1 MSGYREIA
9 RKITAQVNEHILGK
23 EEVVREV
30 MTAFLAG
37 GNILLEDIPGVG
49 KTTMAL
55 LFAHSM
61 GLSWKRVQ
69 FTPDV
74 MPSDLTGYSIY
85 RRETGTF
92 EYQKGA
98 VFCNLM
104 LADEINRTTPK
115 TQSALLEVMQ
125 EKQVTVEGVTRVLE
139 PPFIVVA
146 TQNPFG
152 AVGTQPLPSAQM
164 DRFMISMTVGYPD
177 FESEVRMAKEN
188 RLEKTNENC
197 EAITDRDSF
206 LKMQAEADK
215 VFISDEVYRYL
226 VELITSTREHG
237 QIEQGASPR
246 GTIALTRMAKASA
259 WFEGRD
265 YVTPEDVASQFPY
278 VAAHRIRLGAAAR
291 MEGVKKK
298 EVLREITDKVIK
310 PEPGRK

>member
-1 MSGYREIA
+1 MSDYREIA
-9 RKITAQVNEHILGK
+9 QKITAQVNEHILGK

-55 LFAHSM
+55 LFARSM

-98 VFCNLM
+98 VFCNLL

-152 AVGTQPLPSAQM
+152 AAGTQPLPSAQM
-164 DRFMISMTVGYPD
+164 DRFMVSMTVGYPD

-188 RLEKTNENC
+188 SLEKTGADC

-206 LKMQAEADK
+206 LKMQEEVDR

-226 VELITSTREHG
+226 VELVTSTRVHG

-246 GTIALTRMAKASA
+246 GTLALAGMAKASA
-259 WFEGRD
+259 WMDDRD
-265 YVTPEDVASQFPY
+265 YVTPEDVVLQFPY
-278 VAAHRIRLGAAAR
+278 VAAHRIQLGAAAR
-291 MEGVKKK
+291 IEGVKKEDILK
-298 EVLREITDKVIK
+298 EILDRVKK

>member
-1 MSGYREIA
+1 MSDYREIA
-9 RKITAQVNEHILGK
+9 QNITAQVNEHILGK
-23 EEVVREV
+23 EEVVRKV

-55 LFAHSM
+55 LFARSM

-98 VFCNLM
+98 VFCNLL

-152 AVGTQPLPSAQM
+152 AAGTQPLPSAKM
-164 DRFMISMTVGYPD
+164 DRFMVSMTVGYPD

-188 RLEKTNENC
+188 SLEKTGVDC
-197 EAITDRDSF
+197 ETITDRGSF
-206 LKMQAEADK
+206 LKMQEEVDR

-226 VELITSTREHG
+226 VELITGTRSHG
-237 QIEQGASPR
+237 QIEQGVSPR
-246 GTIALTRMAKASA
+246 GTLALTGMAKASA
-259 WFEGRD
+259 WMDGRD
-265 YVTPEDVASQFPY
+265 YVTPEDVAFQFPY
-278 VAAHRIRLGAAAR
+278 VAGHRIQLGAAAR
-291 MEGVKKK
+291 IAGIKK
-298 EVLREITDKVIK
+298 ENILKEILAQV
-310 PEPGRK
+310 